1 MKSLVVTEISKQIN
15 DNGLENILDT
25 NQIKFNFEKI
35 ISSTI
40 RFQVKTLSVDWDTF
54 GTGTSNIYRDN
65 GVWKQMGSTVDIS
78 ELGITV
84 IGDAQNGDSFRVI
97 GEDKSWIYESN
108 FPVTIQS
115 ADETVDYINIKT
127 DKECTIQVLDGQ
139 DNFAYFKNACSFFS
153 QPINANFVI
162 RTTSTEDIEAKIIV
176 AKVI

>member
-1 MKSLVVTEISKQIN
+1 MKSLVVKEVSTQVN
-15 DNGLENILDT
+15 DNGIENILDT
-25 NQIKFNFEKI
+25 DQIKFNFEKI
-35 ISSTI
+35 ISSTM

-54 GTGTSNIYRDN
+54 GAGTSNIYRDN
-65 GVWKQMGSTVDIS
+65 DVWKQMGSTVDLS

-84 IGDAQNGDSFRVI
+84 IGEAQNGDTFSVN
-97 GEDKSWIYESN
+97 GTTKTWVYESK
-108 FPVTIQS
+108 FPVTVQS

-139 DNFAYFKNACSFFS
+139 DSFAYFKNACSFFS

-162 RTTSTEDIEAKIIV
+162 RTTSTEDIEVKIIV